1 MLVGAGLRRGAAV
14 FVMFVGAVSMAPD
27 ADSRPASAAGFACS
41 SGGPTY
47 VVGPGDS
54 WYGIAGR
61 AAVDP
66 SSLLEVNDASVDD
79 LLVVGDRL
87 CLPGGADV
95 SGICTS
101 YTVRAGDSWGSISVR
116 VGSTPTAVAGANGV
130 GTDHTI
136 HPGEVVC
143 LPPGASA
150 PSVSSGSAVTSGGSG
165 GSYTVVRNDSWSTI
179 AQRAEVSMRSLLAAN
194 GAAAGDL
201 LVPGDVLRLP
211 AGAKQPPP
219 RAASIVLEAA
229 PTQGPC
235 GYGDTW
241 GHARHGGRRHV
252 GVDIFSGNGNYVY
265 AVVDGR
271 LSSRWWDGAGGRSGN
286 AWMLTGA
293 DGNKYFYA
301 HLSGFPPQLRVGS
314 RVQAGQIIGWVGSTG
329 NSSAPHLHFEI
340 RPGGGEPVN
349 PHPIVRAQGACNS
362 GRPYTQ
368 PGGWVP
374 DRKR

>member
-1 MLVGAGLRRGAAV
+1 MLVGAGLRRAAL
-14 FVMFVGAVSMAPD
+14 FVMFVGVVSVTAAVDAPD
-27 ADSRPASAAGFACS
+27 ATATGFDCW
-41 SGGPTY
+41 SGGSTY

-54 WYGIAGR
+54 WYGIAAR

-66 SSLLEVNDASVDD
+66 SSLLEANDGSVDD
-79 LLVVGDRL
+79 VLVVGDRL

-101 YTVRAGDSWGSISVR
+101 YTVRTGDSWGSISVR
-116 VGSTPTAVAGANGV
+116 VGSTPSAVAGANGV

-143 LPPGASA
+143 LPSGASA
-150 PSVSSGSAVTSGGSG
+150 PGVSSPGSAPSGTSGGS
-165 GSYTVVRNDSWSTI
+165 YIVVRNDSWSTI
-179 AQRAEVSMRSLLAAN
+179 AQWAEVSMGSLLAAN
-194 GAAAGDL
+194 GAGANDL
-201 LVPGDVLRLP
+201 LLPGDVLRLP
-211 AGAKQPPP
+211 GGAKQPLP
-219 RAASIVLEAA
+219 RAASVVLAGA

-252 GVDIFSGNGNYVY
+252 GVDIFSGDGDYVY
-265 AVVDGR
+265 AVADGR
-271 LSSRWWDGAGGRSGN
+271 LTARWWEGAGGRSGN
-286 AWMLTGA
+286 AWMLTGV
-293 DGNKYFYA
+293 DGNQFFYA
-301 HLSGFPPQLRVGS
+301 HLSGFPPQLRAGS

-340 RPGGGEPVN
+340 RPGGGDPVD
-349 PHPIVRAQGACNS
+349 PYPIVHAQGACNE

-368 PGGWVP
+368 PGGWIP